1 MKDPH
6 QFFAE
11 ARHARDQ
18 QTQELH
24 ENAAFIVGIN
34 ALAQKIAP
42 HLSLGVR
49 RAIVIAIL
57 GGVALPFVM
66 DRLEHETNKIREEA
80 RLLYDYLKKQLKKMK
95 GQKPYTG
102 TTQNPLES
110 LKAANTADLKE
121 YPGKRGEQAHKR
133 LHREIGKLLKTKKEN
148 P

>member
-24 ENAAFIVGIN
+24 ENAAFITGIN
-34 ALAQKIAP
+34 MLA
-42 HLSLGVR
+42 R
-49 RAIVIAIL
+49 DL
-57 GGVALPFVM
+57 GGSLPPVVLKTVVGAVLGGIALPFALDQLSTLSPV
-66 DRLEHETNKIREEA
+66 IREKA
-80 RLLYDYLKKQLKKMK
+80 LKVGAYLKRKLK
-95 GQKPYTG
+95 GQKASSIQG
-102 TTQNPLES
+102 SLAS